1 MQFTMVMKNIM
12 LNTPGDF
19 IWRRWHM
26 LCFFKDLIR
35 VMFLSMI
42 CILFGLSIFRY
53 YYIPTTCNLTATPP
67 PLSCVPSSTSMEP
80 AVSSAYGQVAASV
93 SSAYGQVA
101 APVSSP
107 YGQVAAPV
115 GQPGSAAYGQGTAA
129 PTAAATVFTPSF
141 R

>member
-1 MQFTMVMKNIM
+1 
-12 LNTPGDF
+12 
-19 IWRRWHM
+19 
-26 LCFFKDLIR
+26 
-35 VMFLSMI
+35 MI

-101 APVSSP
+101 APVSSAYGQVAAPVSSAYGQVAAPVSSP

>member
-1 MQFTMVMKNIM
+1 
-12 LNTPGDF
+12 
-19 IWRRWHM
+19 
-26 LCFFKDLIR
+26 
-35 VMFLSMI
+35 MI

-101 APVSSP
+101 APVSSAYGQVAAPVSSP